1 MHICKWLKVE
11 KLILLWESWKLPWW
25 DMIDTLKVMRK
36 IMKRDNVLC
45 TKKFPG
51 SSPICP
57 IFSTGSAFIFIY
69 LYIFTMHKSIYL
81 LIIRFPNTM
90 FQIPISKEGRN
101 KRTAGIRRNLSL
113 SPNTRFHNKP
123 NRKVKN
129 GN

>member
-51 SSPICP
+51 SSPISP
-57 IFSTGSAFIFIY
+57 IFFNWKCFYFYLFIY
-69 LYIFTMHKSIYL
+69 FYNGQIYL

-129 GN
+129 DN